1 MAAFDDQVMT
11 TPQAPLPSLG
21 ANDNN
26 TDNSYNDSP
35 QLGKDTGTDTGTSR
49 GASTGIN
56 PNDVDTN
63 INTNINNSTN
73 HEIHPA
79 GEPNVDSGV
88 DSTSTSASNSSKII
102 LVTGINGY
110 IASHIGLQ
118 LLERDYTVRGTS
130 RSPAAKEHLLTGA
143 FRNHKHRY
151 QHVVVP
157 DIAVPGA
164 FDEAVRGVYG
174 IIHTASPVDF
184 TLTTVDEFMGP
195 AVGGNLS
202 ILESAWKEAMKS
214 TTTATTTD
222 PSRQPPPPQ
231 SSRLTSFVVT
241 SSVAAIVDKWKQV
254 PNHAYT
260 ESDWN
265 ATGESVARETFS
277 APVAYGASKSAA
289 ERAVWDWVAAHQPG
303 LPFAVSA
310 INPAVVTGPPVSW
323 PATPDKLNE
332 TLLPIWKIWSSR
344 ESDPNTRMPP
354 QIGGAGYIDVRD
366 VARMHNWA
374 MEHSDQSNGQRYLM
388 VNGKAPPQ
396 AAADLLRAKFPER
409 DIIVGNPGQG
419 YTEDYWF
426 PEDESKLVSSKAY
439 KALGADR
446 FIRYDKSILD
456 TVEAFERQW
465 PGLAKNL
472 KQSK

>member
-1 MAAFDDQVMT
+1 MEVNNNK
-11 TPQAPLPSLG
+11 
-21 ANDNN
+21 ND
-26 TDNSYNDSP
+26 TGDNDIDNP
-35 QLGKDTGTDTGTSR
+35 QLEAASDTVTGT
-49 GASTGIN
+49 N

-88 DSTSTSASNSSKII
+88 DSTSASNSSKTI

-110 IASHIGLQ
+110 IASHIGIQ
-118 LLERDYTVRGTS
+118 LLEKGYTVRGTS

-143 FRNHKHRY
+143 FRHHKHRY

-157 DIAVPGA
+157 DITTQGA

-184 TLTTVDEFMGP
+184 SLTSVDEFMGP

-202 ILESAWKEAMKS
+202 ILESAWKEATKS
-214 TTTATTTD
+214 TATD
-222 PSRQPPPPQ
+222 SSPHPQSQSQ

-241 SSVAAIVDKWKQV
+241 SSVAAIVDKWKQP

-265 ATGESVARETFS
+265 TTGERVARETFS
-277 APVAYGASKSAA
+277 APVAYGASKAAA
-289 ERAVWDWVAAHQPG
+289 ERAVWEWAAAHQPG

-332 TLLPIWKIWSSR
+332 TLLPIWKIWSSQ
-344 ESDPNTRMPP
+344 PGTNMPP

-366 VARMHNWA
+366 VARMHIWA
-374 MEHSDQSNGQRYLM
+374 MEHPDQSNGQRYLM

-419 YTEDYWF
+419 YTTDYWF
-426 PEDESKLVSSKAY
+426 PDAESKLVSTKAY
-439 KALGADR
+439 KALGVDR
-446 FIRYDKSILD
+446 FIRYDTSILD

-465 PGLAKNL
+465 PGLANKFETTEIV
-472 KQSK
+472 KVGS